1 MKLIVIVLSLFCLSP
16 LLAQEQTTTTENPMV
31 QLKDEL
37 KRVLA
42 EANAP
47 FTEEQ
52 ERAIV
57 LMMEERRKASEDLFG
72 DLQNFSDGPTRGQDA
87 DRLNSA
93 IEWMRNEFL
102 TKLQDYLRPEQL
114 TIWSRYRETAAAAAA
129 PRGGQVVQPRQ
140 NQTQYVRI
148 NNNPFTSEDGS
159 YGANRGGGAAPATE
173 VIQRGGAGDWHGVG
187 QFLLKDDN
195 LNAGRRFA
203 RNKPPY
209 QERQISLNVS
219 GPLVPGRLTTT
230 FAFSQNEAKNS
241 DVIRATLAD
250 GSIFSLGVTKPTT
263 VRTFSA
269 GNTLQLSESTSVGFT
284 GSYSTTGRENQGI
297 GGFVMPERAF
307 SQTQDTWNF
316 EVKQFS
322 ALSARRLYETR
333 FNVSGNHDATTPA
346 TQGIQYNVSD
356 AFSIGGAQNHVEN
369 TGRTYEFSNL
379 YTQLGEKL
387 TLKTG
392 LSGAHRGNE
401 SISENNFGGI
411 FTFSGLEN
419 YRQGKPVNYRIS
431 RGNPNLEFTQW
442 EFAFFAQNDV
452 KVTSRLT
459 VMAGARYEV
468 QTNLHDHNNFDPRMG
483 FAYALGNST
492 VIRGGAGIFH
502 QRLAFATI
510 ENQIRRDGSEHQY
523 ELTVNAPS
531 YPDPFQGGTIVPP
544 SIRVFDPHLVN
555 AYNSV
560 TQLSYEHTFS
570 GNLFT
575 SISWDRNRETH
586 RPRPRNL
593 NAPMDI
599 TSPVPASCKVGQSKD
614 ACVRPQPDK
623 GNIISMESTGTSIN
637 QSWRFN
643 VRKRFSILNLS
654 ANYTYSRTFLDAS
667 GNYGSP
673 QTFAGYGTDGLGSDN
688 YNLKGDWA
696 RITTPAHTLNTTA
709 NAQLPFGIFLTNTMA
724 LRARGRYTITTG
736 RDDNQ
741 DTSVNDRPLGVGRN
755 GALSP
760 TSLTFNFNVSKA
772 FFFGGASSVGGTRQ
786 NMNVFA
792 NITNA
797 FNRPNY
803 LQPSGVMSSPNFGKS
818 TSAEDPREIEVGLR
832 YQF

>member
-1 MKLIVIVLSLFCLSP
+1 M
-16 LLAQEQTTTTENPMV
+16 
-31 QLKDEL
+31 
-37 KRVLA
+37 
-42 EANAP
+42 
-47 FTEEQ
+47 
-52 ERAIV
+52 
-57 LMMEERRKASEDLFG
+57 
-72 DLQNFSDGPTRGQDA
+72 
-87 DRLNSA
+87 
-93 IEWMRNEFL
+93 
-102 TKLQDYLRPEQL
+102 
-114 TIWSRYRETAAAAAA
+114 
-129 PRGGQVVQPRQ
+129 
-140 NQTQYVRI
+140 
-148 NNNPFTSEDGS
+148 
-159 YGANRGGGAAPATE
+159 
-173 VIQRGGAGDWHGVG
+173 IQRGGAGDWHGVG
-187 QFLLKDDN
+187 QFLLKDDK

-203 RNKPPY
+203 KNKPPY
-209 QERQISLNVS
+209 QERQLSLNVS

-263 VRTFSA
+263 VRTFTE
-269 GNTLQLSESTSVGFT
+269 GNTLQLSETTSVGFT
-284 GSYSTTGRENQGI
+284 GSYSATRRENQGI

-307 SQTQDTWNF
+307 SQTQDAWNF

-356 AFSIGGAQNHVEN
+356 AFSIGGSQNHVEN
-369 TGRTYEFSNL
+369 RGRTYEFSNL

-392 LSGAHRGNE
+392 LSGVHRGND

-431 RGNPNLEFTQW
+431 RGNPNLESTQW
-442 EFAFFAQNDV
+442 ESAFFAQSDV

-468 QTNLHDHNNFDPRMG
+468 QTNLHDHNNIDPRMG
-483 FAYALGNST
+483 FAYAPGKST

-510 ENQIRRDGSEHQY
+510 ENQIRRDGSQHQY
-523 ELTVNAPS
+523 ELIVSAPS
-531 YPDPFQGGTIVPP
+531 YPDPFQGGIVVPA
-544 SIRVFDPHLVN
+544 SIRVFDPHLEN

-560 TQLSYEHTFS
+560 TQLSYEHTFA
-570 GNLFT
+570 GNLFA
-575 SISWDRNRETH
+575 SISWDRNHETH

-599 TSPVPASCKVGQSKD
+599 TSTVPASCKLGQTKD
-614 ACVRPQPDK
+614 ACVRPQPNK
-623 GNIISMESTGTSIN
+623 GNIISMESTGTSIS
-637 QSWRFN
+637 QSLRFN

-654 ANYTYSRTFLDAS
+654 ANYTFSRVFLDAS
-667 GNYGSP
+667 ANYGSP

-688 YNLKGDWA
+688 YNLRGDWA

-736 RDDNQ
+736 KDDNQ
-741 DTSVNDRPLGVGRN
+741 DTSVNDRPVGVGRN
-755 GALSP
+755 SAVSP

-772 FFFGGASSVGGTRQ
+772 FFFGAASSAGGTRQ

-792 NITNA
+792 NLTNA
-797 FNRPNY
+797 FNRANY
-803 LQPSGVMSSPNFGKS
+803 LQPSGVVSSPNFGKS
-818 TSAEDPREIEVGLR
+818 TSAEDPREIEVGMR